1 MSESEKTKNVP
12 VVKGHSDRDREQ
24 KNLTRRGMLLGAVLG
39 GIGAVKTVEAV
50 ECTCLPAPDC
60 NAVCPNGGVPRG
72 DGTQACDCNPPTCVT
87 QDQLAKVAYT
97 GEYTDLI
104 DKPDLSAGM
113 PNVVTAGGA
122 GPTTNVTMSR
132 TGAAPQTGKITIPY
146 FSVDSKGRVTAF
158 GNRTFEMKTSY
169 YSNYSNYY
177 AYSNY
182 SAYTNYNAYQNYSN
196 YKNYYDYYDNN
207 CCGDSDGR

>member
-1 MSESEKTKNVP
+1 
-12 VVKGHSDRDREQ
+12 
-24 KNLTRRGMLLGAVLG
+24 
-39 GIGAVKTVEAV
+39 
-50 ECTCLPAPDC
+50 
-60 NAVCPNGGVPRG
+60 
-72 DGTQACDCNPPTCVT
+72 
-87 QDQLAKVAYT
+87 
-97 GEYTDLI
+97 
-104 DKPDLSAGM
+104 
-113 PNVVTAGGA
+113 
-122 GPTTNVTMSR
+122 MSR